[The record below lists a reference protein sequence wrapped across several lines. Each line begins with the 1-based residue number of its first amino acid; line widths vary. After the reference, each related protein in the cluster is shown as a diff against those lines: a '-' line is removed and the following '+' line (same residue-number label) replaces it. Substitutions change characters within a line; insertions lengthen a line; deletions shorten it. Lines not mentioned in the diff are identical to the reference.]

1 MAFCRKCGA
10 AMAEDDLVCA
20 KCGTRI
26 NNAKDDLIDKLVKYK
41 QLLSENEEL
50 DTMIRPQSEFP
61 TSDESGYKKR
71 SFIRYFW
78 PFLAG
83 AVGGGYLV
91 YFLFTIVTVMSMSN
105 AVLADQ
111 DVASRA
117 MGDSMLGIIVALIV
131 AGGIVFIGIKISKRK
146 QDEFN
151 SNADYMSREISE
163 RYQKGLLNEKMVRI
177 YQENINNMRQYER
190 IVPEPYRSSAK
201 VGSIINILNEDKAQS
216 VEEAILL
223 LG

>member
-20 KCGTRI
+20 KCGARI

-61 TSDESGYKKR
+61 SSDESGYKKR

-78 PFLAG
+78 PFLVG
-83 AVGGGYLV
+83 AVVGGYLV
-91 YFLFTIVTVMSMSN
+91 YFLFTIVTVMSMSSAVVNSQN
-105 AVLADQ
+105 A
-111 DVASRA
+111 ASRA
-117 MGDSMLGIIVALIV
+117 MGDSLLGIILGLVIA
-131 AGGIVFIGIKISKRK
+131 AAIVFIGIKICKRK
-146 QDEFN
+146 QAEFN

-177 YQENINNMRQYER
+177 YQENINNMRQFER
-190 IVPEPYRSSAK
+190 IVPEPYRTSAK
-201 VGSIINILNEDKAQS
+201 VGSIIDILNEDKAQS

-223 LG
+223 IG

>member
-26 NNAKDDLIDKLVKYK
+26 NNAKDDLIDKLIKYK

-61 TSDESGYKKR
+61 ASDESGYKKK
-71 SFIRYFW
+71 SFMRYFW
-78 PFLAG
+78 PFLVG
-83 AVGGGYLV
+83 AVLGGYLV
-91 YFLFTIVTVMSMSN
+91 YFLFTIVTVLSMSN
-105 AVLADQ
+105 AVLDSQNA
-111 DVASRA
+111 ASRA
-117 MGDSMLGIIVALIV
+117 MGDSLLGIILGLVIA
-131 AGGIVFIGIKISKRK
+131 AAIVFIGIKICKRK
-146 QDEFN
+146 QAEFN

-190 IVPEPYRSSAK
+190 IVPEPYRTSAK
-201 VGSIINILNEDKAQS
+201 VGSIIDILNDDKAQS

-223 LG
+223 IG